1 MFGLLSYCLKLSVS
15 LALVSIFYQLL
26 LRKLTFYNCNRYFLL
41 GYTFLSFFLAFINVS
56 PVIREDGA
64 SHLTQWVPIF
74 NTTEIVTNRG
84 ETAGSLITNE
94 KMGLL
99 LVVGM
104 GLMLVR
110 LMIQLFSFHR
120 LKRKGEFIRT
130 QGVKLYQVNH
140 PVIPF
145 SFGNSIFINRHL
157 HSEDELREIIRHEFV
172 HVRQRHSID
181 IVWGEIICVLNWYN
195 PFAWLLKH
203 SIRQNLEF
211 IADNKV
217 LKNGMN
223 KKQYQYLL
231 LKVIGNNQFS
241 IVQKFN
247 FSSLKKR
254 IAMMNK
260 SKSTRLTL
268 VRFLFVMPLVAGLL
282 LAFRNNNEPGSKS
295 SGSGGAPDVAISLQ
309 VSPDTVP
316 AKNTPVK
323 PKVTRS
329 EKNLSA
335 VSDDFEISNERAVIH
350 LKNGSV
356 EEYDLKNK
364 EQRKKFEDKYGK
376 IVNAT
381 VHTDPMTAVSVV
393 TADGVKTAIVPVN
406 VVKAGISTTIAPSS
420 DVSIS
425 NTVATTAI
433 GSDAGVTVI
442 ATGRPTISNSVGAV
456 VGEADY
462 SNRGQEEILVV
473 ITRNTTREQLEE
485 FKKQMKEKDV
495 DLRFDDIKYGEDGKL
510 VRIAGTMK
518 SKNGSNNF
526 SATSFNKLILSMIK
540 DGDQIYFRVRTT
552 NNKEVI

>member
-1 MFGLLSYCLKLSVS
+1 
-15 LALVSIFYQLL
+15 
-26 LRKLTFYNCNRYFLL
+26 
-41 GYTFLSFFLAFINVS
+41 
-56 PVIREDGA
+56 
-64 SHLTQWVPIF
+64 
-74 NTTEIVTNRG
+74 
-84 ETAGSLITNE
+84 
-94 KMGLL
+94 
-99 LVVGM
+99 
-104 GLMLVR
+104 
-110 LMIQLFSFHR
+110 
-120 LKRKGEFIRT
+120 
-130 QGVKLYQVNH
+130 
-140 PVIPF
+140 
-145 SFGNSIFINRHL
+145 
-157 HSEDELREIIRHEFV
+157 
-172 HVRQRHSID
+172 
-181 IVWGEIICVLNWYN
+181 
-195 PFAWLLKH
+195 
-203 SIRQNLEF
+203 
-211 IADNKV
+211 
-217 LKNGMN
+217 
-223 KKQYQYLL
+223 L

-268 VRFLFVMPLVAGLL
+268 VRFLFVMPLIAGLL
-282 LAFRNNNEPGSKS
+282 LAFRNNNQPASKTT
-295 SGSGGAPDVAISLQ
+295 GNNIVLDVARQ
-309 VSPDTVP
+309 VQVPPDTVP

-442 ATGRPTISNSVGAV
+442 ATGRPTIANSVGAV
-456 VGEADY
+456 VGEA
-462 SNRGQEEILVV
+462 
-473 ITRNTTREQLEE
+473 
-485 FKKQMKEKDV
+485 
-495 DLRFDDIKYGEDGKL
+495 
-510 VRIAGTMK
+510 
-518 SKNGSNNF
+518 
-526 SATSFNKLILSMIK
+526 
-540 DGDQIYFRVRTT
+540 
-552 NNKEVI
+552 